1 MSLRIR
7 RGTDAQRSGITFDMG
22 EIVWTTD
29 GQQLWVGDGLTQ
41 GGSPVVG
48 ANVAG
53 YGLAYDATTRRLEV
67 AGLSADDITNGVN
80 NKFFAT
86 ELAQDAAASLF
97 VTGTHSNISFVYD
110 DALGKINATVA
121 LDGIGLTDIVADTT
135 PQLGGNL
142 DLNGRSIGNIGEE
155 SDEPTIGNI
164 NITGDIAAVNLS
176 ANTATVDTLNIGN
189 TTVDQTNF
197 LTVSGLT
204 NLFTFSRTGLD
215 LTSNTS
221 DTFGGLRIFG
231 NSVSGTETSSSIN
244 VFTSRGTVG
253 TPAIVEDGDALAVY
267 SASSHNGIEY
277 VEAGG
282 FGFFVDGTPTTG
294 GVSAPSRFLVAVS
307 DGVGEVGT
315 SAMILS
321 SKGVLS
327 APIMQPGSYTTT
339 QRNALTPAVGMMIYN
354 TTLNKFQGYQNSG
367 GTVLE
372 WVDLS

>member
-48 ANVAG
+48 PNVVG
-53 YGLAYDATTRRLEV
+53 YGLSYDATTRRIEV

-97 VTGTHSNISFVYD
+97 ITGTHSNISFVYD
-110 DALGKINATVA
+110 DELGKINATVA
-121 LDGIGLTDIVADTT
+121 LDGVGLTDIVADTT

-176 ANTATVDTLNIGN
+176 ANTATVDTINVGN
-189 TTVDQTNF
+189 TTVDQNNS

-204 NLFTFSRTGLD
+204 NLFTLTRTGLD

-231 NSVSGTETSSSIN
+231 SSISGTETSSSIN
-244 VFTSRGTVG
+244 VLTSRGTVE
-253 TPAIVEDGDALAVY
+253 TPTIVEDGDALAVY
-267 SASSHNGIEY
+267 SASAHNGTDY

-282 FGFFVDGTPTTG
+282 FGFFIDGTPTPG
-294 GVSAPSRFLVAVS
+294 AASAPSRFLVAVS
-307 DGVGEVGT
+307 DGVNGVGS

-321 SKGVLS
+321 SQGVLS
-327 APIMQPGSYTTT
+327 APVMQPGSYTST
-339 QRNALTPAVGMMIYN
+339 QRDALTPVVGMMIYN
-354 TTLNKFQGYQNSG
+354 TTLNKFQGYQNTG
-367 GTVLE
+367 GTTLE

>member
-7 RGTDAQRSGITFDMG
+7 RGTEAQRSGITFDMG

-53 YGLAYDATTRRLEV
+53 YGLAYDATTRRIEV

-97 VTGTHSNISFVYD
+97 VNGTHSNISFIYD

-121 LDGIGLTDIVADTT
+121 LDGVGLTDIVADTT

-142 DLNGRSIGNIGEE
+142 DLNGKSIGNIGVDL
-155 SDEPTIGNI
+155 DEPTIGNI
-164 NITGDIAAVNLS
+164 NITGDIAAVNMS
-176 ANTATVDTLNIGN
+176 SNTATVNTISVGN
-189 TTVDQTNF
+189 TTVGQNNS
-197 LTVSGLT
+197 LTVSGLN
-204 NLFTFSRTGLD
+204 NLFTFNRTGLD
-215 LTSNTS
+215 ITSNTS
-221 DTFGGLRIFG
+221 DTSGGLRIFG
-231 NSVSGTETSSSIN
+231 TCISDTETSSSIN
-244 VFTSRGTVG
+244 VSTSRGTVE
-253 TPAIVEDGDALAVY
+253 TPSIVTDGDVISVY
-267 SASSHNGIEY
+267 SSSAYNGVEY
-277 VEAGG
+277 VEAAGIA
-282 FGFFVDGTPTTG
+282 FFVDGTPTPG
-294 GVSAPSRFLVAVS
+294 AVSVPSKFLVVVS

-315 SAMILS
+315 SAMILN

-339 QRNALTPAVGMMIYN
+339 QRDALTPAVGMMIYN

>member
-1 MSLRIR
+1 
-7 RGTDAQRSGITFDMG
+7 MG